1 MASDLDKYI
10 TLVKKN
16 SFLADIVEL
25 RTNQHNYF
33 FYGGYLIDVDIP
45 IPKMKNFLEENKS
58 TFEKLADENFKKIK
72 EYKKITNLDIS
83 N

>member
-1 MASDLDKYI
+1 
-10 TLVKKN
+10 
-16 SFLADIVEL
+16 
-25 RTNQHNYF
+25 
-33 FYGGYLIDVDIP
+33 
-45 IPKMKNFLEENKS
+45 MKNFLEENKS